1 MNPEKKKE
9 KATRGPNRNGPTIKK
24 ELQGQR
30 WGNIVDLI
38 FPV

>member
-24 ELQGQR
+24 ELQGHD
-30 WGNIVDLI
+30 GAIS
-38 FPV
+38 